1 MTSEPPWMIFQ
12 LLDRILQ
19 STREPQSKETRR
31 HWLSWMWKACV
42 RKGLNIQGIGYSV
55 HDLKHAGRWNCSW
68 RTEVGSPIWWCESQ
82 STRSMKKRRP
92 TLNLLCRASLL
103 SWVWN
108 ENEMRTQ
115 SDGQGNKA
123 RTGKDRKGK
132 AQQGRESL
140 QKMLNFLKAAEE
152 RGNPLPRAPSPF
164 LDRYP
169 LAPRG

>member
-1 MTSEPPWMIFQ
+1 
-12 LLDRILQ
+12 
-19 STREPQSKETRR
+19 
-31 HWLSWMWKACV
+31 
-42 RKGLNIQGIGYSV
+42 
-55 HDLKHAGRWNCSW
+55 
-68 RTEVGSPIWWCESQ
+68 
-82 STRSMKKRRP
+82 
-92 TLNLLCRASLL
+92 
-103 SWVWN
+103 
-108 ENEMRTQ
+108 MRTQ

-152 RGNPLPRAPSPF
+152 RGNPFPEPHPPF